1 LDSKPRRGRA
11 GQRGQVV
18 VEFVLAS
25 AIAFTLMFGVI
36 DFGRA
41 LYAYDAVASAA
52 SVGSRYAIVH
62 GSACTVTGCPATS
75 ATIKAYVLS
84 QMTGVTASSLVVTTT
99 WSAAPGCTV
108 SPYQGPLCL
117 VKVEVQYPFKFVL
130 SFGRTVTMTAYSE
143 MIISQ

>member
-1 LDSKPRRGRA
+1 
-11 GQRGQVV
+11 

-25 AIAFTLMFGVI
+25 AVAFTLMFGII

-52 SVGSRYAIVH
+52 RIGSRYAIVR
-62 GSACTVTGCPATS
+62 GSACTVSGCPATN
-75 ATIKAYVLS
+75 ATVKAYVLS
-84 QMTGVTASSLVVTTT
+84 QLTGLTASSLIVTTI
-99 WSAAPGCTV
+99 WMAAPGCTA

-117 VKVEVQYPFKFVL
+117 VRVEVQYPFKFVL

>member
-1 LDSKPRRGRA
+1 MDSKPRRARS

-18 VEFVLAS
+18 VEFVIAS
-25 AIAFTLMFGVI
+25 SIAFTLMFGVI

-52 SVGSRYAIVH
+52 RIGSRYAIVH

-75 ATIKAYVLS
+75 VSVQAYVRS
-84 QMTGVTASSLVVTTT
+84 QMTGVTASTFMVTTT
-99 WSAAPGCTV
+99 WAAAPGCTV

-130 SFGRTVTMTAYSE
+130 SFGRTVIMTAYSE